1 MAFSVSI
8 GDAIMLSTLA
18 YRLGQ
23 TFTSGRKS
31 APAQFVEVENQLYSL
46 GQALKFL
53 GTQDAKSAGEAAE
66 STADSTTVLAQ
77 QDDILGRMV
86 SNCRV
91 TLRHLEQVIAKYTE
105 LGATSN
111 EPDPPSRKRWRK
123 EIMENWKK
131 IRWTTEGGD
140 LDKLKSN
147 LAVHISG
154 LTLAVSAI
162 NRSAHVMR
170 TYSTF

>member
-1 MAFSVSI
+1 MAWPVSI

-31 APAQFVEVENQLYSL
+31 APAQFAEVQNQLYSL
-46 GQALKFL
+46 SQALEFL
-53 GTQDAKSAGEAAE
+53 GTQDAKSAGDAGESQAKAA
-66 STADSTTVLAQ
+66 TVLAQ
-77 QDDILGRMV
+77 QDDILGRMI
-86 SNCRV
+86 SNCRL
-91 TLRHLEQVIAKYTE
+91 TLRHLEELVGKYTE
-105 LGATSN
+105 LGD

-154 LTLAVSAI
+154 LTLAISAI
-162 NRSAHVMR
+162 NRLVNFM
-170 TYSTF
+170 STHSTL